1 MKEKKFS
8 NSHFEYFYTKH
19 FGLDKSFYTDKKI
32 LDIGCGPRGSLNW
45 ANNASQ
51 KVGLDPLASKYLK
64 LGIDSSQM
72 EYVTGYSENIPFEND
87 FFDIVCSFNSL
98 DHVEDIGKTVDE
110 IKRVLKPNG
119 NFLLIIDIHP
129 YKTITEPHKINW
141 EICSEISTKLKLLRK
156 MEFEKKS
163 LKIYTSI
170 LHNIPYDHTNI
181 KKRYGI
187 LSAIF
192 LKEDFITN

>member
-8 NSHFEYFYTKH
+8 NQHYEYFYTEH
-19 FGLDKSFYTDKKI
+19 FGLNKDFYTDKKI

-45 ANNASQ
+45 ANNS
-51 KVGLDPLASKYLK
+51 KLRIGLDPLSTKYIS
-64 LGIDSSQM
+64 LGIDTSKM
-72 EYVTGYSENIPFEND
+72 KLITGYAENIPFDENE
-87 FFDIVCSFNSL
+87 FDVVCSFNSL
-98 DHVEDIGKTVDE
+98 DHVEDINKTLDE

-119 NFLLIIDIHP
+119 LFLLIIDIHP
-129 YKTITEPHKINW
+129 YKTITEPHTISWEISSKINK
-141 EICSEISTKLKLLRK
+141 KLNLLKK

-163 LKIYTSI
+163 LKIYSSI
-170 LHNIPYDHTNI
+170 LHNIPYDHTDV

-192 LKEDFITN
+192 EKKI